1 MQYILAHDLGTTGD
15 KATLFTTEGQLVASF
30 VESYPCKYS
39 NGNWAEQDPQDWYAA
54 VCLATKQLTDTVD
67 PAQIVG
73 LSFSG
78 HMMGSVLLDDKGGL
92 LRSAIIWADQRA
104 VEQVAK
110 LSNTVGDDRFYAISG
125 NRNNPTNSICKI
137 MWSQENDG
145 LRGKIGKSVNCKDY
159 VIYRLTGYLGTDYS
173 DASGTGAF
181 DLTTFQ
187 WSEEILETAGVPLSV
202 MPEARASTDL
212 AGTITAQAARDTGLL
227 EGTPVYCGCGD
238 GTAASVGSGMA
249 QAGQGYI
256 SLGTSAWI
264 AYLDDSPCL
273 DPGQRTFNMAGI
285 AKHTVFPLG
294 SMQAAGSSYSW
305 MRDQLCRAEGLDAH
319 RLGTNIYKEINDQ
332 IAQVPVGAN
341 GVLYMPYLLGE
352 RSPWWDASIQG
363 GFLGLKQ
370 ETTHADL
377 LRAVMEGVSM
387 NLALILNVFRDK
399 RDFDSLRIIGG
410 GAKDRVWRQ
419 ILADCL
425 GVRIE
430 KLNILEEG
438 CSLGAA
444 MVAGIGAGIY
454 EDASAIQKF
463 LQVNDVCEPDRE
475 NAAKYAAL
483 TARLTEA
490 YNCLK
495 PFYRTLPA

>member
-1 MQYILAHDLGTTGD
+1 MQYILAHDLGTSGD
-15 KATLFTTEGQLVASF
+15 KATLFTTDGQLVASF

-39 NGNWAEQDPQDWYAA
+39 NGNWAEQDPRDWYAA
-54 VCLATKQLTDTVD
+54 VCRATKKLTDTMD
-67 PAQIVG
+67 PTQIVG
-73 LSFSG
+73 VSFSG
-78 HMMGSVLLDDKGGL
+78 HMMGSVLLDHRGEL

-104 VEQVAK
+104 TEQVAR
-110 LSNTVGDDRFYAISG
+110 LSQTLGDDRFYAISG

-137 MWSQENDG
+137 MWSQEHDG
-145 LRGKIGKSVNCKDY
+145 LAGKIGKSVNCKDY
-159 VIYRLTGYLGTDYS
+159 VIYCLTGHLGTDYS

-181 DLTTFQ
+181 DLTAFR
-187 WSEEILETAGVPLSV
+187 WSEEILEAAGVPLSV

-212 AGTITAQAARDTGLL
+212 AGRITAQAARDTGLA

-238 GTAASVGSGMA
+238 GTAASVGSGMS
-249 QAGQGYI
+249 QVGQGYI

-273 DPGQRTFNMAGI
+273 DPRQRTFNMAGI
-285 AKHTVFPLG
+285 AKNTVFPLG

-305 MRDQLCRAEGLDAH
+305 MRDQLCRAEKLDAD
-319 RLGTNIYKEINDQ
+319 RMGTSVYKEINDQ

-341 GVLYMPYLLGE
+341 GVLYMPYLMGE

-363 GFLGLKQ
+363 SFLGLKQ
-370 ETTHADL
+370 ETTHQDL

-387 NLALILNVFRDK
+387 NLAMILNVFRGK
-399 RDFDSLRIIGG
+399 RDFDSLRVIGG
-410 GAKDRVWRQ
+410 AAKDRVWRQ

-425 GVRIE
+425 NVRIE

-444 MVAGIGAGIY
+444 MAAGIGAGVY
-454 EDASAIQKF
+454 QDASAIQKF
-463 LQVNDVCEPDRE
+463 LQVDDVCEPNGE
-475 NAAKYAAL
+475 NAAIYAG
-483 TARLTEA
+483 LTEKLADA
-490 YNCLK
+490 YQRLK
-495 PFYRTLPA
+495 GFY